1 MTNREPRS
9 QWANEG
15 SDVWPPRVAA
25 NGTRRSRSIGF
36 TQSLIE
42 ITPQMISLSHEIETL
57 HILLEHFYDSQRKQE
72 RG

>member
-9 QWANEG
+9 QWANES
-15 SDVWPPRVAA
+15 SDVWPPRVAV

-42 ITPQMISLSHEIETL
+42 DHAADDLAEP
-57 HILLEHFYDSQRKQE
+57 
-72 RG
+72 